1 MADRAF
7 QVSGKLPDGRI
18 FVVGADSYLDF
29 ANNLTDALGQEDAS
43 VVLKDINSALLPNSI
58 AAGASRAASGPAPMT
73 PVEVAAAFNGT
84 ITSDAAIVVCKH
96 GEQAKLV
103 PAGVSK
109 STGKPYRAF
118 YACARPKETQCDFR
132 ANG

>member
-18 FVVGADSYLDF
+18 FVVGADSFLDF
-29 ANNLTDALGQEDAS
+29 ANNLTDAIGQDA
-43 VVLKDINSALLPNSI
+43 
-58 AAGASRAASGPAPMT
+58 AASTLKAFTTALAGGQSAPAYAPAPMT
-73 PVEVAAAFNGT
+73 PVEVAAAFNGSIVAET
-84 ITSDAAIVVCKH
+84 AAVLCKH
-96 GEQAKLV
+96 GEPAKLV

-118 YACARPKETQCDFR
+118 YACARSKDTQCDFR